1 MRYYELDFEWD
12 WNYNPDEEEEVWD
25 KYDKYT
31 DTYTRIKN

>member
-25 KYDKYT
+25 KYDWKSVLQCWN
-31 DTYTRIKN
+31 DD